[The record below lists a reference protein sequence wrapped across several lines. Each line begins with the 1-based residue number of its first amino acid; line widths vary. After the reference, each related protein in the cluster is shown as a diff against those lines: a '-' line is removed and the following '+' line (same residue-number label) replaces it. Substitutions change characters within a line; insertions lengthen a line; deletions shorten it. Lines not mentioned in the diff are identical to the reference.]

1 MPREKILYTSVEW
14 FDVPDDVRT
23 DDLPEELID
32 AQQKWGD
39 NTETSSP
46 ELCEVIEKFIVCNY
60 IAENMSGWEAM
71 FPDNNFG
78 EFTACKVEVVGVK
91 FSARKLPSVCAQA
104 WIPITVLDNVS
115 DEDLDEWAEEE
126 WGMHSGVI
134 WSWDLNIDDDI
145 DLGMES
151 HSGAEACWVQDVPQW
166 IKRCSLF
173 KKRHQG

>member
-1 MPREKILYTSVEW
+1 MPREKILYTSVKW

-39 NTETSSP
+39 NSQTSSP
-46 ELCEVIEKFIVCNY
+46 ELCEIIEKFIVCNY

-78 EFTACKVEVVGVK
+78 EFTACKVEVLGVK

-151 HSGAEACWVQDVPQW
+151 HSGAEACWVQDVP
-166 IKRCSLF
+166 
-173 KKRHQG
+173 